1 MEGERDRILL
11 LSLLATKCTMGNAG
25 SNGNVSLGVET
36 EKMAYMA
43 GETVKGTVSVLIAV
57 ETQVI

>member
-1 MEGERDRILL
+1 
-11 LSLLATKCTMGNAG
+11 MGNAG